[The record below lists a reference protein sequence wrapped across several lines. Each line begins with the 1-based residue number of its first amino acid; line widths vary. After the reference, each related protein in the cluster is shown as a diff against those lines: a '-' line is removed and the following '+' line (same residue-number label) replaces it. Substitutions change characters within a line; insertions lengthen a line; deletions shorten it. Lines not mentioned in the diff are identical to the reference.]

1 MEANWI
7 KQKLDNY
14 QPQSPKEAADLE
26 KLLELV
32 TNEINCFNRDH
43 FTPGHITGSA
53 WIVSHKRDYALLT
66 HHLKLQ
72 KWVQLGGHS
81 DGHPNTFDVA
91 LREGQEESGLTS
103 IKPLS
108 DEIFDIDV
116 HTIPTHGKEPEH
128 LHFDLRFLFEADANE
143 PFLRQEEE
151 SLDLRWIPLNQIDQ
165 YTKEEAVLKMARK
178 TKKLFPNE

>member
-26 KLLELV
+26 KLLQLI
-32 TNEINCFNRDH
+32 TSEINCFNRDH

-66 HHLKLQ
+66 NHIKLQ
-72 KWVQLGGHS
+72 KWLQLGGHS
-81 DGHPNTFDVA
+81 DGHPNTFDVG

-103 IKPLS
+103 IKPLN
-108 DEIFDIDV
+108 DEIFDIDI
-116 HTIPTHGKEPEH
+116 HHIPAHGKEPEH
-128 LHFDLRFLFEADANE
+128 QHFDICFLFEADQNE
-143 PFLRQEEE
+143 AFKRQEEE

-165 YTKEEAVLKMARK
+165 FTQEKRVLRMALK
-178 TKKLFPNE
+178 SQKLLPNE

>member
-26 KLLELV
+26 KLLQLV

-53 WIVSHKRDYALLT
+53 WIVSHKRDHALLT

-72 KWVQLGGHS
+72 KWMQLGGHS
-81 DGHPNTFDVA
+81 DGQANTFDVA

-103 IKPLS
+103 IKAIH

-116 HTIPTHGKEPEH
+116 HPVPAHGKEPEH
-128 LHFDLRFLFEADANE
+128 LHFDIRFLFEADPNE
-143 PFLRQEEE
+143 AFQRQKEE

-165 YTKEEAVLKMARK
+165 YTQAESVLRMVRK
-178 TKKLFPNE
+178 SPKLLPNE